1 MATFEAQV
9 EGLTSLSIDG
19 NSAPTQTELTQF
31 LTDGA
36 KEILSVL
43 PKQKKAMY
51 STSNTLDSGDTT
63 LTIGGSEILGVVRN
77 DGTIDQ
83 PCRRIP
89 LSLSGRAQDSEEMI
103 YGTVTDPVWWITIN
117 ALNMFPTPTD
127 AQNGLIQTLA
137 YPAVAYGE
145 SSITKFPDEAE
156 YLVPIYASIKAIQN
170 ALGAKAG
177 DSDIST
183 ALSAITSTLN
193 EVDNIVD
200 VAKGKV
206 TDFYTSIGDIDD
218 TTQLWD
224 DTNKRFAVVKNALD
238 YAGNLIDGNKPDAA
252 YDAAQNLL
260 DVNAALDGIQAHLAD
275 GETVLGANPAS
286 GLIFDALGA
295 ITTNAGS
302 SVTALGNM
310 ATEMALAN
318 AEVDGVTT
326 TLAQALALTDS
337 GSTDIAT
344 ALDGMQTANA
354 KFRADG
360 GDPALFGDES
370 TYDTAD
376 SAMTNVKIYVDRAIS
391 YINGDFPAATHDLL
405 LNLADVDTQLTNEDI
420 ELAGA
425 RMKQAQT
432 TMNAVQ
438 TDLQIAQTYITEWNT
453 MVQTLV
459 QEVNAFASEASAR
472 YGWVNAKAVAWQGK
486 LSAAQ
491 GYMATAGGY
500 ANQANG
506 FNSTAQTYATEAQTR
521 IGLASGYIAE
531 INGRLAQAQ
540 SKREESRSRVEFGNA
555 YLQEA
560 SSSANEAQ
568 TYANEVSARVA
579 QVQAQISVAQG
590 YIANGAGYSR
600 VADGYGKTAQGYL
613 GTASNYLQ
621 AAQGYAS
628 SAQAYANEIQSK
640 IGIAQAYGN
649 EVQSRLAV
657 DTTEYTWLEKQQA
670 KLQADYD
677 KGLQMVA
684 GA

>member
-89 LSLSGRAQDSEEMI
+89 LSLSGRAQDSEEMV
-103 YGTVTDPVWWITIN
+103 YGTATDPVWWITIN

-500 ANQANG
+500 ASQASG
-506 FNSTAQTYATEAQTR
+506 FNASVQAYAGEVQARLSYADAYQRASAARSAEGGARINQLSATVSVAAQELARANIAIAEINTIMSSYRLELEGVGPYLQA
-521 IGLASGYIAE
+521 ASGYIS
-531 INGRLAQAQ
+531 Q
-540 SKREESRSRVEFGNA
+540 
-555 YLQEA
+555 
-560 SSSANEAQ
+560 
-568 TYANEVSARVA
+568 
-579 QVQAQISVAQG
+579 AQG
-590 YIANGAGYSR
+590 YS
-600 VADGYGKTAQGYL
+600 T
-613 GTASNYLQ
+613 
-621 AAQGYAS
+621 
-628 SAQAYANEIQSK
+628 EIQ
-640 IGIAQAYGN
+640 A
-649 EVQSRLAV
+649 RLSV
-657 DTTEYTWLEKQQA
+657 LTTEYTWLEKQQA

>member
-63 LTIGGSEILGVVRN
+63 LTVGGSEILGVVRN

-500 ANQANG
+500 ASQASG
-506 FNSTAQTYATEAQTR
+506 FNASVQAYAGEVQARLSYADAYQRASAARSAEGGARINQLSATVSVAAQELARANIAIAEINTIMSSYRLELEGVGPYLQA
-521 IGLASGYIAE
+521 ASGYIS
-531 INGRLAQAQ
+531 Q
-540 SKREESRSRVEFGNA
+540 
-555 YLQEA
+555 
-560 SSSANEAQ
+560 
-568 TYANEVSARVA
+568 
-579 QVQAQISVAQG
+579 AQG
-590 YIANGAGYSR
+590 YS
-600 VADGYGKTAQGYL
+600 T
-613 GTASNYLQ
+613 
-621 AAQGYAS
+621 
-628 SAQAYANEIQSK
+628 EIQ
-640 IGIAQAYGN
+640 A
-649 EVQSRLAV
+649 RLSV
-657 DTTEYTWLEKQQA
+657 LTTEYTWLEKQQA

>member
-19 NSAPTQTELTQF
+19 SSAPTQTELTQF

-36 KEILSVL
+36 KEIISII

-89 LSLSGRAQDSEEMI
+89 LSLSGRAQDSEEMV
-103 YGTVTDPVWWITIN
+103 YGTATDPVWWITIN

-500 ANQANG
+500 ASQASG
-506 FNSTAQTYATEAQTR
+506 FNASVQAYAGEVQARLSYADAYQRASAARSAEGGARINQLSATVSVAAQELARANIAIAEINTIMSSYRLELEGVGPYLQA
-521 IGLASGYIAE
+521 ASGYIS
-531 INGRLAQAQ
+531 Q
-540 SKREESRSRVEFGNA
+540 
-555 YLQEA
+555 
-560 SSSANEAQ
+560 
-568 TYANEVSARVA
+568 
-579 QVQAQISVAQG
+579 AQG
-590 YIANGAGYSR
+590 YS
-600 VADGYGKTAQGYL
+600 T
-613 GTASNYLQ
+613 
-621 AAQGYAS
+621 
-628 SAQAYANEIQSK
+628 EIQ
-640 IGIAQAYGN
+640 A
-649 EVQSRLAV
+649 RLSV
-657 DTTEYTWLEKQQA
+657 LTTEYTWLEKQQA

>member
-63 LTIGGSEILGVVRN
+63 LTVGGSEILGVVRN

-89 LSLSGRAQDSEEMI
+89 LSLSGRAQDSEEMV
-103 YGTVTDPVWWITIN
+103 YGTATDPVWWITIN

-238 YAGNLIDGNKPDAA
+238 YAGNLIDGNKPHAD
-252 YDAAQNLL
+252 YDVAQNLL
-260 DVNAALDGIQAHLAD
+260 DVNAALDGMQAHLAD

-344 ALDGMQTANA
+344 ALEGMQTANA

-500 ANQANG
+500 ASQASG
-506 FNSTAQTYATEAQTR
+506 FNASVQAYAGEVQARLSYADAYQRASAARSAEGGARINQLSATVSVAAQELARANIAIAEINTIMSSYRLELEGVGPYLQA
-521 IGLASGYIAE
+521 ASGYIS
-531 INGRLAQAQ
+531 Q
-540 SKREESRSRVEFGNA
+540 
-555 YLQEA
+555 
-560 SSSANEAQ
+560 
-568 TYANEVSARVA
+568 
-579 QVQAQISVAQG
+579 AQG
-590 YIANGAGYSR
+590 YS
-600 VADGYGKTAQGYL
+600 T
-613 GTASNYLQ
+613 
-621 AAQGYAS
+621 
-628 SAQAYANEIQSK
+628 EIQ
-640 IGIAQAYGN
+640 A
-649 EVQSRLAV
+649 RLSV
-657 DTTEYTWLEKQQA
+657 LTTEYTWLEKQQA